1 MKLPFLLRN
10 RHRRTRGQAM
20 VEFAMLLP
28 VLALLMVMSLDLGR
42 VFFGWVGLQNVSR
55 VAANYAAV
63 NPEGWDPTFTNAE
76 VKQQTL
82 DQYAEHVAR
91 EAATLNCSPLPV
103 ASPTATYIPLPSFDD
118 MNGNGKYDLGERVS
132 VTLGCSFQ
140 LMTPLAN
147 SAVGGGV
154 GLTANSV
161 FPVRGGN
168 ISGGPVPVPSASA
181 SASASASGS
190 ASASASASA
199 SGTASASASPCG
211 LPIANFV
218 YFPSS
223 GKKPLDVYFQ
233 DTSQTF
239 GCAITGW
246 QWDFD
251 YVGGVFTVDSTVAN
265 PSHKYVFAGIYEVML
280 KVTAPGGTATS
291 ETNVNYVQVCNV
303 PC

>member
-1 MKLPFLLRN
+1 
-10 RHRRTRGQAM
+10 
-20 VEFAMLLP
+20 MLLP

-63 NPEGWDPTFTNAE
+63 NPEGWDPTFTNTV
-76 VKQQTL
+76 VKQAAL
-82 DQYAEHVAR
+82 AQYAEHIAR
-91 EAATLNCSPLPV
+91 EAAGLNCSPLPV
-103 ASPTATYIPLPSFDD
+103 ASPAATYIPLPSFDD
-118 MNGNGKYDLGERVS
+118 LNGNGSYDLGERVS
-132 VTLGCSFQ
+132 VTLGCSFE
-140 LMTPLAN
+140 LITPLAN

-154 GLTANSV
+154 NLTANSV
-161 FPVRGGN
+161 FPVRGGG

-199 SGTASASASPCG
+199 TATASASASASSCA

-218 YFPSS
+218 ANKTS
-223 GKKPLDVYFQ
+223 GKKPLTVRFTDA
-233 DTSQTF
+233 SQTF

-251 YVGGVFTVDSTVAN
+251 YDGTTFTVDSTLQN
-265 PSHKYVFAGIYEVML
+265 PIHQYTVVGIYTVRL
-280 KVTAPGGTATS
+280 TVTDPGGGTDSVTGL
-291 ETNVNYVQVCNV
+291 NYIQVCNV

>member
-1 MKLPFLLRN
+1 
-10 RHRRTRGQAM
+10 
-20 VEFAMLLP
+20 
-28 VLALLMVMSLDLGR
+28 MSLDLGR

-63 NPEGWDPTFTNAE
+63 NPEGWDPTYPNGP
-76 VKQQTL
+76 VKQDAL
-82 DQYAEHVAR
+82 DQYAVHVAR
-91 EAATLNCSPLPV
+91 EASGLNCSPLPV
-103 ASPTATYIPLPSFDD
+103 SSPAATYIPLPSFDD
-118 MNGNGKYDLGERVS
+118 LNGNGRFDLGERVS

-140 LMTPLAN
+140 LITPLAN

-154 GLTANSV
+154 NLTANSV

-168 ISGGPVPVPSASA
+168 ISGGPIPVPSASA

-190 ASASASASA
+190 ASASASASESGSA
-199 SGTASASASPCG
+199 SPSASPCG

-218 YFPSS
+218 YTPSS
-223 GKKPLDVYFQ
+223 GKKPLDVFFQ

-251 YVGGVFTVDSTVAN
+251 YDGVNFTVDATVAN
-265 PSHKYVFAGIYEVML
+265 PSHKYVHAGRYEVIL
-280 KVTAPGGTATS
+280 RVTAPVGTATS
-291 ETNVNYVQVCNV
+291 ESGINYVQVCNV